1 MPSSSDDSCRDR
13 ARLFDYLDRLKL
25 SIADRDTE
33 SARAFRDLLLLA
45 LDHAGARTMK
55 AEASGMLERA
65 SGLFSQVYAAIPLPE
80 HGALRLAID
89 AWEQDY
95 FPLRSVS
102 ASGVTPLR
110 AVHALL
116 TSTPVEALTPE
127 RLRELDGLLDG
138 SYRGDTVVAH
148 WGCLTCAGTAI
159 HEPGC
164 ARHAEPLPP
173 DPFPFPRFDQP

>member
-1 MPSSSDDSCRDR
+1 MPSPSDDSCRDR

-25 SIADRDTE
+25 SITEGDTE
-33 SARAFRDLLLLA
+33 SARAFRDLLLAA
-45 LDHAGARTMK
+45 LDQAGARTMK
-55 AEASGMLERA
+55 AEASGLLERA
-65 SGLFSQVYAAIPLPE
+65 SGLFSQVYATIPLGP
-80 HGALRLAID
+80 LRLAID

-95 FPLRSVS
+95 LPLRSVS

-110 AVHALL
+110 ALHALL

-127 RLRELDGLLDG
+127 RLRELHGLLDG

-148 WGCLTCAGTAI
+148 WGCITCAGTAI
-159 HEPGC
+159 HAPDC
-164 ARHAEPLPP
+164 ARRAEPLPP

>member
-1 MPSSSDDSCRDR
+1 MPSPADDSGRDR
-13 ARLFDYLDRLKL
+13 ARLFDYFDRLKL
-25 SIADRDTE
+25 SITEGDTE
-33 SARAFRDLLLLA
+33 SARAFRDLLLAA
-45 LDHAGARTMK
+45 LDHAGARTMR

-65 SGLFSQVYAAIPLPE
+65 YGLLSQVYADLPLPE
-80 HGALRLAID
+80 HGPLRSAID
-89 AWEQDY
+89 AWQQDY

-148 WGCLTCAGTAI
+148 WGCLACAGTAI
-159 HEPGC
+159 HAPDC
-164 ARHAEPLPP
+164 ALREEPLPP